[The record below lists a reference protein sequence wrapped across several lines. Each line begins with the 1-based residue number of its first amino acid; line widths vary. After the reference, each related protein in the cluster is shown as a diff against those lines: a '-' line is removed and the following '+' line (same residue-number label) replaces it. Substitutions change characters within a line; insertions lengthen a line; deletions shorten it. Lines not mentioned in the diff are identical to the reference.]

1 MKIIVAVVLL
11 LVSCTPMPTLEELE
25 SEATMTGD
33 WSRVEKRER
42 IIRDRL
48 AYDAAVQYCKEFD
61 KILLCHTRGVKI
73 NVASDCGC
81 IAPDSV
87 WSY

>member
-1 MKIIVAVVLL
+1 
-11 LVSCTPMPTLEELE
+11 MPTLEELE

-61 KILLCHTRGVKI
+61 KILLCYKRGVR
-73 NVASDCGC
+73 VDVQTDCGC
-81 IAPDSV
+81 VKPENI
-87 WSY
+87 WGY